1 VFDTGVFVQ
10 HILNYKISKQFR
22 GIFMNKRTCVLFFTV
37 VMMLLLITGVSHAQ
51 QNKTENQT
59 NLIGTQAG
67 AQSGVLDQGLAPL
80 DSESAEAPDEKGGSL
95 FATVKQGGPLMILIV
110 LLGLMSLTIIIERLI
125 FYTKHEVWKSDRIEM
140 HLREAAQ
147 KSSASF
153 REDLE
158 DEMRAVFSI
167 YANSLERGLALL
179 SGIGNIAPVIG
190 FLGTVIGMISAFASI
205 AAATTVNAKVVA
217 VGIQV
222 ALVTTA
228 GGLIVAAPTL
238 LFFYFFTHLIQ
249 NRYALADEIIG
260 DVTGPMPRLSDRL
273 CEEPAAPPSK
283 TTQRRTRA
291 QKTGN

>member
-1 VFDTGVFVQ
+1 
-10 HILNYKISKQFR
+10 
-22 GIFMNKRTCVLFFTV
+22 MNKRTCVTLFTV
-37 VMMLLLITGVSHAQ
+37 VMTLLLITGLGHAQ
-51 QNKTENQT
+51 QNNTENQT
-59 NLIGTQAG
+59 NLIEAQAG
-67 AQSGVLDQGLAPL
+67 AQSVVVDQGIAPP
-80 DSESAEAPDEKGGSL
+80 DSESAESTEAKGGSL

-158 DEMRAVFSI
+158 DEMRAIFSI

-238 LFFYFFTHLIQ
+238 LFFYFFTHVIQ
-249 NRYALADEIIG
+249 NRYALAEEIISG
-260 DVTGPMPRLSDRL
+260 VTDTLPRLSDRL
-273 CEEPAAPPSK
+273 CEEPAPLKPA
-283 TTQRRTRA
+283 QRRTRA
-291 QKTGN
+291 PKAGN